1 MFSNSDNTSV
11 LVCFFLP
18 ARYERQRQLVRGLS
32 LLLSCFRAMAPKAA
46 AKSTA
51 TVKAAAQKAR
61 KLQKAKASP
70 KSKAKAVPDATG
82 VVAVPD
88 AQPITKAENQ
98 RLLNVLKYRADP
110 DKNKKG
116 ENLAEAQK
124 VLQAG
129 FGRV

>member
-1 MFSNSDNTSV
+1 
-11 LVCFFLP
+11 
-18 ARYERQRQLVRGLS
+18 
-32 LLLSCFRAMAPKAA
+32 MAPKAA

-110 DKNKKG
+110 GKNKKG

>member
-11 LVCFFLP
+11 LICFFLP
-18 ARYERQRQLVRGLS
+18 ARYERQRQLLRGLS

-46 AKSTA
+46 TKSTA

-70 KSKAKAVPDATG
+70 KSKATG

-129 FGRV
+129 FGRVWQCLMV

>member
-1 MFSNSDNTSV
+1 MRV
-11 LVCFFLP
+11 
-18 ARYERQRQLVRGLS
+18 LS
-32 LLLSCFRAMAPKAA
+32 LLPCCFRAMAPKAA

-51 TVKAAAQKAR
+51 TVKAADQKAQ
-61 KLQKAKASP
+61 KLQKAKASA

>member
-1 MFSNSDNTSV
+1 M
-11 LVCFFLP
+11 
-18 ARYERQRQLVRGLS
+18 
-32 LLLSCFRAMAPKAA
+32 
-46 AKSTA
+46 
-51 TVKAAAQKAR
+51 
-61 KLQKAKASP
+61 QKAKASP
-70 KSKAKAVPDATG
+70 KSKAKAVSDATG

-129 FGRV
+129 FGRVWQGLTV

>member
-1 MFSNSDNTSV
+1 M
-11 LVCFFLP
+11 
-18 ARYERQRQLVRGLS
+18 RGLS

-88 AQPITKAENQ
+88 AQPITQAENGYSTSSNTVQILTRTRRVRIWQ
-98 RLLNVLKYRADP
+98 RLRKSCRQGL
-110 DKNKKG
+110 
-116 ENLAEAQK
+116 
-124 VLQAG
+124 AG
-129 FGRV
+129 FDGMIGSPTTFEFVYVACFTA